1 MKFKCPSCSTTLQV
15 ETEMAGKMVRC
26 PACDSKLQIPEFSAA
41 EAPAPTDG
49 GVPQPTGVSNVW
61 DSEKQH
67 LETGLGADGRP
78 LAPEKPQREGWVETD
93 PTNPNSF
100 VAFGMGLVSAL
111 TLLGMLYL
119 FNPPDAKPAAEYK
132 TMEWLAALFFKH
144 ALVSVTNTIFFCWAM
159 AILYLKMEK
168 LRHQRRALMLDIL
181 PMDIAK
187 EINAEN
193 VGQFI
198 DHLYSFHHRLRDS
211 LMVNRIR
218 KGLELFEV
226 RPSNSDVS
234 AMMSSQSDI
243 DSARIGSSFSMVKA
257 FLWAIPI
264 LGFIGT
270 VIGLSH
276 AIGGMNLDM
285 DDLTK
290 IKATLGDVVGG
301 LGTAFDATL
310 LGLVLALLLNFP
322 MNAMIK
328 AEDDNLN
335 AIDAFCNEVL
345 LPRLNDGGG
354 SNNSL
359 VAALGTETGAFI
371 AALSQAMAGAQQEFL
386 RDLRQLTAKI
396 DEQAMNLD
404 RRADAHATLVATEFT
419 KTMIKL
425 REDVTSGISDSA
437 NKTTD
442 YIRTL
447 ATALQGLNGVLKDL
461 GEKQVLIQQVKKK
474 GWFS

>member
-1 MKFKCPSCSTTLQV
+1 
-15 ETEMAGKMVRC
+15 MAGKMVRC
-26 PACDSKLQIPEFSAA
+26 PACDSKLQIPEFSGAETSAA
-41 EAPAPTDG
+41 PDG
-49 GVPQPTGVSNVW
+49 GVPQPTGVSNAW

-67 LETGLGADGRP
+67 LGNGVGANARP
-78 LAPEKPQREGWVETD
+78 QAVEKPQRDGWVETD
-93 PTNPNSF
+93 PTNPNSL
-100 VAFGMGLVSAL
+100 VAFGMGLVAAL

-119 FNPPDAKPAAEYK
+119 FNPPEAKAAADYK

-159 AILYLKMEK
+159 AILYLKLEK

-187 EINAEN
+187 EINSEN

-218 KGLELFEV
+218 KGLELFEI
-226 RPSNSDVS
+226 RPSNSEVG

-310 LGLVLALLLNFP
+310 LGLVLALMLNFP

-335 AIDAFCNEVL
+335 SIDAFCNEVL

-354 SNNSL
+354 ANNSL
-359 VAALGTETGAFI
+359 VAALGSETGAFI
-371 AALSQAMAGAQQEFL
+371 AALSQALAGAQQEFL
-386 RDLRQLTAKI
+386 NDLRQVTAKI

-404 RRADAHATLVATEFT
+404 RRADAHSTLVATEFS
-419 KTMIKL
+419 KTMIKM
-425 REDVTSGISDSA
+425 REDVTGAITDSA

-442 YIRTL
+442 YVRTL